1 MARDYTKPNSI
12 RTATEKAYS
21 DIDIFFTRHPV
32 TNDIVVKEDTDAIK
46 RSLRNIIL
54 TNNFERPFK
63 PNFGTNITRLL
74 FELNTK
80 EIGTRPLDKIAKK
93 IIQLEPRV
101 SDVKVGIQS
110 DHSRPNDLE
119 VTIFYSIVNG
129 LKQQSVNFTVS
140 RVR

>member
-1 MARDYTKPNSI
+1 M
-12 RTATEKAYS
+12 
-21 DIDIFFTRHPV
+21 
-32 TNDIVVKEDTDAIK
+32 TNDIVVKEDTDAVK

-54 TNNFERPFK
+54 TNNYERPFK

-80 EIGTRPLDKIAKK
+80 EVGTRPLDRIAKK

-101 SDVKVGIQS
+101 KDVKVGVQS
-110 DHSRPNDLE
+110 DASRPNDLE

>member
-93 IIQLEPRV
+93 IIQL
-101 SDVKVGIQS
+101 VKKF
-110 DHSRPNDLE
+110 PNDQMLGE
-119 VTIFYSIVNG
+119 EIRKIYWEQYKKENKNQLSIFDNE
-129 LKQQSVNFTVS
+129 
-140 RVR
+140 